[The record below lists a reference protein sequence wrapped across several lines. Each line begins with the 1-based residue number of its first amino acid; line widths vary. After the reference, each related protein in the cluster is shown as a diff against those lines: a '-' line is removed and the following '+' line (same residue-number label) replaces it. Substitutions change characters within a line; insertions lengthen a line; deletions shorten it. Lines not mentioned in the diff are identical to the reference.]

1 MPFIIS
7 QKGSNENDLMLHN
20 RSALVKYLMKN
31 GACPRSELAKAMNL
45 TQASISKIVN
55 NLIDEGVVLEKSSEK
70 SPNGKR
76 VIPVALNESG
86 VQFIGIRIT
95 WTSAL
100 FGVFS
105 LKGVCSH
112 YETKDIS
119 LHDGY
124 DDAIKLI
131 SDTINRLSFEYPN
144 IISAGVSVPSPYVGK
159 AGSILYTGPDGRD
172 ELISIAK
179 EIRQSSN
186 IPIYFKNDAKAG
198 ALAEWWFGNH
208 DCSVLFH
215 LLAGDLLHSS
225 VIVNDEPIVG
235 AYGIAGEIGE
245 NVVFDEERGTYAK
258 LNECAS
264 ASAFLDNFIRN
275 IPDDSPWTE
284 AADITLQM
292 VFSAAGK
299 GDAYASGR
307 IARLGRFL
315 GIALTGAINMLNPDV
330 IVITDKLTAG
340 GDLLLNEIKDTV
352 KANVSSYVYDRIQIR
367 FSTLSGAWLS
377 AVQPGFVIEPSVL
390 GAVAV
395 AIDMYLQDAAKY
407 IKRKNA
413 RMSYGT

>member
-20 RSALVKYLMKN
+20 RSALVKFLMKN

-55 NLIDEGVVLEKSSEK
+55 NLIDEGVVQEKSSEK

-105 LKGVCSH
+105 LRGVCSH
-112 YETKDIS
+112 YETKEIS

-124 DDAIKLI
+124 DDAILLI
-131 SDTINRLSFEYPN
+131 TDTINRLSFEYPN
-144 IISAGVSVPSPYVGK
+144 IISAGVSVPSPYIGK
-159 AGSILYTGPDGRD
+159 EGSILYTGPDGND

-179 EIRQSSN
+179 EIRQNSN

-198 ALAEWWFGNH
+198 ALAEWWFGSH

-215 LLAGDLLHSS
+215 LLAGDRLHSS

-235 AYGIAGEIGE
+235 SYGIAGEIGE
-245 NVVFDEERGTYAK
+245 NIVFDDETGRYAK
-258 LNECAS
+258 LNDCAS
-264 ASAFLDNFIRN
+264 SSAFLDNFIRN
-275 IPDDSPWTE
+275 IPSASHWADSG
-284 AADITLQM
+284 DITLRA
-292 VFSAAGK
+292 VFRAAEK
-299 GDAYASGR
+299 NDPYACDR
-307 IARLGRFL
+307 VMRLGRFL

-330 IVITDKLTAG
+330 IVITDSLTAG
-340 GDLLLNEIKDTV
+340 GELLLESIKETV
-352 KANVSSYVYDRIQIR
+352 KSNVPAYVYDRIRIR
-367 FSTLSGAWLS
+367 FSTLSGTWLS

-395 AIDMYLQDAAKY
+395 AIDMYLQDAARY

-413 RMSYGT
+413 RMGYGT

>member
-1 MPFIIS
+1 MPFIMS

-20 RSALVKYLMKN
+20 RSALVKFLMKN

-55 NLIDEGVVLEKSSEK
+55 NLIEVGVVQEKSSEK
-70 SPNGKR
+70 SSNGKR

-112 YETKDIS
+112 YETKEIS
-119 LHDGY
+119 LHEKY
-124 DDAIKLI
+124 DDAIHLI
-131 SDTINRLSFEYPN
+131 SNTINRLSFEYPN
-144 IISAGVSVPSPYVGK
+144 IISAGVSVPSPYIGK
-159 AGSILYTGPDGRD
+159 EGSILYTGPDGKD

-179 EIRQSSN
+179 EIRKDSN

-208 DCSVLFH
+208 DCNVLFH

-225 VIVNDEPIVG
+225 LIINDEPVVG

-245 NVVFDEERGTYAK
+245 NLVFDDEKKAYAK
-258 LNECAS
+258 LNDCAS
-264 ASAFLDNFIRN
+264 ASSFVQNFIDN
-275 IPDDSPWTE
+275 IPEGSPWSDI
-284 AADITLQM
+284 ADITLR
-292 VFSAAGK
+292 VIFNAVEK
-299 GDAYASGR
+299 GDQYAYAR
-307 IARLGRFL
+307 VCRLGRFL
-315 GIALTGAINMLNPDV
+315 GIALTGAVNMLNPDI
-330 IVITDKLTAG
+330 IVITDSLTAG
-340 GDLLLNEIKDTV
+340 GQLLLDEIRKTV
-352 KANVSSYVYDRIQIR
+352 QSNVSSYVYEHLEIR
-367 FSTLSGAWLS
+367 YSTLSGSWL
-377 AVQPGFVIEPSVL
+377 ADVQPGFVIEPSVL

-395 AIDMYLQDAAKY
+395 AIDMYLQDAATY
-407 IKRKNA
+407 IRKKNA
-413 RMSYGT
+413 RISYGT